1 MGRARPSLAELAGPF
16 YPIVVVRAALDC
28 DVGPRDNPAMSSV
41 SSAEPA
47 GITEPIARA
56 LDALIVGA
64 AASFG
69 LSILAVLATVFAAE
83 GHLHAVAHLSL
94 PAFMGI
100 VIVIRIVHIVRRHVD
115 TRDDTWL
122 RARAVNAFDTRLAQ
136 LLSVAVPLAW
146 LAGSVAILVRH
157 SHVVHDL
164 LAGVGFWLPL
174 GAALW
179 IFATFAW
186 IDACRD
192 RIAAGVDESDRN
204 FRAYWQ
210 DLGRGR

>member
-1 MGRARPSLAELAGPF
+1 
-16 YPIVVVRAALDC
+16 
-28 DVGPRDNPAMSSV
+28 MSTTA
-41 SSAEPA
+41 SAEPA

-69 LSILAVLATVFAAE
+69 LSILAVFATVFAAE

-94 PAFMGI
+94 PAFMAV
-100 VIVIRIVHIVRRHVD
+100 VIAVRAVHIVRRHAD
-115 TRDDTWL
+115 ARDDTWT

-157 SHVVHDL
+157 SHVIHDL

-192 RIAAGVDESDRN
+192 RISAGVDESDRN

-210 DLGRGR
+210 DVGRAH